1 MNLSEIF
8 IRRPVMTTLVML
20 GILLFGVMGY
30 RLLPVSDLPNVDFPT
45 LQVSAN
51 LPGASPDTMASSVA
65 TPLERQFSTIAGV
78 DSMTSTSAL
87 GLTTITIQFNLS
99 RSIDAAAQDVQAA
112 ITAAQKQLPPGMPS
126 PPTYMK
132 VNPADQP
139 ILFLSLNSQTLPL
152 STVDEYA
159 ETMMAQRIST
169 VSGVAQVAVY
179 GSQKFAVRVQ
189 VDPKKLASLGIG
201 IDEVEKAVEQ
211 GNVNLPT
218 GTLYGAHQ
226 AFTVQSNGQLMD
238 AAAYRPLIVA
248 YRNGSP
254 VRLQELGQVIDGV
267 QNDKVA
273 SWLVQ
278 KGSSRR
284 SIGMAVLRQP
294 GTNTVAVVDSIRQ
307 LLPSFRAQLPA
318 AVNLD
323 IIYDRSES
331 IRASVNDVKFTLFL
345 TVCLVVLV
353 IFLFLRS
360 LSATIIPSMALP
372 MSIVGTFAFMYLLD
386 YSLDNLSLMALTLS
400 VGFVVD
406 DAIVMLENIVRRMEG
421 GEGVLEAALNG
432 SKEIGFTILSMTLSL
447 AAVFIPV
454 LFMSGLIGRLFH
466 EFAVTIGLSILI
478 SGFVSLSLTPLLCSR
493 FLRPPREEHHGRFY
507 AVMERVFQRMLA
519 LYDWSLR
526 RVLNFPRTV
535 MLLSASLL
543 VVTIYLFIVIPKGFI
558 PSEDNGQLFA
568 FTEAAQ
574 DISFEEMA
582 KNQQEM
588 AAILSHHP
596 DVVSFSSSVG
606 ADGRNATPNAGRIFM
621 HLRNRPERKKTPEEL
636 IEELRPKLSGVPG
649 LRVFLQNLPPI
660 RIGGMFTKSLY
671 QYTLQGT
678 DTDELYR
685 FAPVIESKMRA
696 LPELQDVTSDLQIA
710 NPQVFVEIN
719 RDRASALGVTA
730 DQIQNALYSAYG
742 SRQVSTIY
750 TPSNEYWVILE
761 LQPQYQR
768 DPTALSMLY
777 VRASDGRLV
786 PLDAVAKLTPRVG
799 PLTVTHLGQ
808 LPSVTISFN
817 LKPGGA
823 LGDAVSQIEEFA
835 RTDLPPSIGTSFQGF
850 AQAFQSSLQGLG
862 LLLLMAILVIYMVL
876 GILYESF
883 IHPLTILSGL
893 PSAGLGALLTLMIFH
908 TDLNIYAFVGII
920 MLVGIVKKNAIMMI
934 DFALEAQRTE
944 SKSAAD
950 AIYEACLV
958 RFRPIMMTTMAAL
971 MGTLPIALGFGAGA
985 EARRPLGLAV
995 VGGLLVSQL
1004 LTLYITPVF
1013 YTYMES
1019 FHRWLQHLRR
1029 RRSRASAKPLVNV
1042 SPAKTVERDVA
1053 PFDTIHR

>member
-1 MNLSEIF
+1 MNLSELF
-8 IRRPVMTTLVML
+8 IHRPVMTTLVML
-20 GILLFGVMGY
+20 GIVLFGVMGY

-45 LQVSAN
+45 LQVTAN
-51 LPGASPDTMASSVA
+51 LPGASPETMASSIA

-87 GLTTITIQFNLS
+87 GLTTVTIQFNLS
-99 RSIDAAAQDVQAA
+99 RNIDGAAQDVQAA

-126 PPTYMK
+126 PPTYQK

-139 ILFLSLNSQTLPL
+139 ILYVSLNSQTLPL

-169 VSGVAQVAVY
+169 VSGVAQVAVF

-189 VDPKKLASLGIG
+189 VDPKKLASLGVG
-201 IDEVEKAVEQ
+201 IDEVEKAIEQ

-238 AAAYRPLIVA
+238 AEGYRPLIVA

-254 VRLQELGQVIDGV
+254 VRLQELGRVINGV

-273 SWLVQ
+273 SWYNQ
-278 KGSSRR
+278 RR

-294 GTNTVAVVDSIRQ
+294 GTNTVQVVDSIRH

-323 IIYDRSES
+323 ILYDRSET

-372 MSIVGTFAFMYLLD
+372 MSIVGTFAVMYLLD
-386 YSLDNLSLMALTLS
+386 YSLDNLSMMALTLS

-406 DAIVMLENIVRRMEG
+406 DAIVMLENIVRRMEE

-432 SKEIGFTILSMTLSL
+432 SKEIGFTILSMTISL

-454 LFMSGLIGRLFH
+454 LFMSGLIGRLFR

-507 AVMERVFQRMLA
+507 VVTERIFQRMLA

-526 RVLNFPRTV
+526 RVLSFPRSV
-535 MLLSASLL
+535 MLISAALL
-543 VVTIYLFIVIPKGFI
+543 IATVYLFIVIPKGFL
-558 PSEDNGQLFA
+558 PSEDNGRLFA

-582 KNQQEM
+582 KHQEAV
-588 AAILSHHP
+588 AAILRQHP
-596 DVVSFSSSVG
+596 DIVSFSSSIG

-621 HLRNRPERKKTPEEL
+621 RLRSRPERKKTPEEL
-636 IEELRPKLSGVPG
+636 IEELRPKLAEVPG
-649 LRVFLQNLPPI
+649 IRVFLQNLPPI
-660 RIGGMFTKSLY
+660 QIGGMFTKSLY
-671 QYTLQGT
+671 QYTLQGS
-678 DTDELYR
+678 DTDELYH
-685 FAPVIESKMRA
+685 FAPLIESKIRA
-696 LPELQDVTSDLQIA
+696 LPGLQDVTSDLQIA
-710 NPQVFVEIN
+710 NPQVFVEID

-750 TPSNEYWVILE
+750 TATNEYWVILE
-761 LQPQYQR
+761 LEPRYQR
-768 DPTALSMLY
+768 DPAALSMLY
-777 VRASDGRLV
+777 IRSAEGRLI

-817 LKPGGA
+817 LKPGAA

-835 RTDLPPSIGTSFQGF
+835 RMDLPVSIGTSFQGF
-850 AQAFQSSLQGLG
+850 AQVFQSSLQGLG

-934 DFALEAQRTE
+934 DFALDAQRTE
-944 SKSAAD
+944 AKSPAD

-1019 FHRWLQHLRR
+1019 FRESLQRLRLRR
-1029 RRSRASAKPLVNV
+1029 RRRTAEPLVDV
-1042 SPAKTVERDVA
+1042 SPAKTVERDIA

>member
-1 MNLSEIF
+1 MNLSEPF
-8 IRRPVMTTLVML
+8 IRRPVMTTLIML

-45 LQVSAN
+45 LQVTAN
-51 LPGASPDTMASSVA
+51 LPGASPETMASSIA

-87 GLTTITIQFNLS
+87 GLTTVTIQFSLS
-99 RSIDAAAQDVQAA
+99 RNIDAAAQDVQAA
-112 ITAAQKQLPPGMPS
+112 ITASQKQLPPGMPS
-126 PPTYMK
+126 PPTYQK

-139 ILFLSLNSQTLPL
+139 ILFVSLNSQTLPL

-169 VSGVAQVAVY
+169 VSGVAQVAVF
-179 GSQKFAVRVQ
+179 GAQKFAVRVQ

-201 IDEVEKAVEQ
+201 IDEVEKAVQQ

-238 AAAYRPLIVA
+238 ADSYRPLIVA

-254 VRLQELGQVIDGV
+254 VRLQELGRVINSV

-273 SWLVQ
+273 SWFNQ
-278 KGSSRR
+278 RR

-294 GTNTVAVVDSIRQ
+294 GTNTVEVVDSIRQ

-323 IIYDRSES
+323 ILYDRSES

-360 LSATIIPSMALP
+360 LSATVIPSLALP
-372 MSIVGTFAFMYLLD
+372 MSIVGTFAVMYLLG
-386 YSLDNLSLMALTLS
+386 YSLDNLSMMALTLS

-406 DAIVMLENIVRRMEG
+406 DAIVMLENIVRRMEE
-421 GEGVLEAALNG
+421 GEGVFEAAMNG

-454 LFMSGLIGRLFH
+454 LFMSGIIGRLFR
-466 EFAVTIGLSILI
+466 EFAVTIGLAILI

-493 FLRPPREEHHGRFY
+493 FLRPPREERHGRFY
-507 AVMERVFQRMLA
+507 AAMERIFQRMLA
-519 LYDWSLR
+519 LYEWSLR
-526 RVLNFPRTV
+526 RVLSFPRSV
-535 MLLSASLL
+535 MVFSAALL
-543 VVTIYLFIVIPKGFI
+543 VATVYLFIVIPKGFL
-558 PSEDNGQLFA
+558 PSEDNGRLFA

-582 KNQQEM
+582 KHQRAV
-588 AAILSHHP
+588 AAILRQHP
-596 DVVSFSSSVG
+596 DVVSFSSSIG

-621 HLRNRPERKKTPEEL
+621 RLRDRPQRRKTPEEL
-636 IEELRPKLSGVPG
+636 IEELRPKLAEVPG
-649 LRVFLQNLPPI
+649 IRVFLQNLPPI
-660 RIGGMFTKSLY
+660 QIGGMFTKSLY
-671 QYTLQGT
+671 QYTLQGS
-678 DTDELYR
+678 DTEELYR
-685 FAPVIESKMRA
+685 VAPLIESKMRA

-710 NPQVFVEIN
+710 NPQVFVEID

-761 LQPQYQR
+761 LEPRYQR
-768 DPTALSMLY
+768 DPAALSMLY
-777 VRASDGRLV
+777 IRSSGGRLV

-823 LGDAVSQIEEFA
+823 LGNAVSEIEEFA
-835 RTDLPPSIGTSFQGF
+835 RMDLPASVGTSFQGF
-850 AQAFQSSLQGLG
+850 AQVFQSSLQGLG

-883 IHPLTILSGL
+883 IHPVTILSGL

-920 MLVGIVKKNAIMMI
+920 MLVGLVKKNAIMMI

-944 SKSAAD
+944 SKSPAD

-995 VGGLLVSQL
+995 VGGLLVSQF

-1013 YTYMES
+1013 YIYMES
-1019 FHRWLQHLRR
+1019 FHERIQRLRLRR
-1029 RRSRASAKPLVNV
+1029 PRRTAEPLVDI
-1042 SPAKTVERDVA
+1042 PAAKRS
-1053 PFDTIHR
+1053 